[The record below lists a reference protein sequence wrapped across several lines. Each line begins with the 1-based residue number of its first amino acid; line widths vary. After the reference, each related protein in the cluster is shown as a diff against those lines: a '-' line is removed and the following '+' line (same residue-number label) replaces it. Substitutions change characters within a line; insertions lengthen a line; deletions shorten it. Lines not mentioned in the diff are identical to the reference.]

1 MRGASLFDEA
11 ATESSAEEKSL
22 KQEIVSAMATN
33 TTNGV
38 PSLPFPEDVQQRSCN
53 PDFQRCPTHFVSKG
67 NSLCFPKASYRGKCA
82 VIDLRMSS
90 AQKLAWATSCLAD
103 FPCQD
108 DCEQDFDS
116 TSCPS
121 FWKETSIGVCHAPTN
136 SGFVKC
142 AFLNI
147 TGMTTKDKL
156 AFGARCGVS
165 WPCRPSAPVSN
176 YRVICPDTWKLGY
189 GKTCYASPSY
199 EAMLLFCASTCFMLF
214 FG

>member
-1 MRGASLFDEA
+1 MFNKGHAIQIFKGALHILSQRETVFAFRKLLTEDLSVLFCSFRCVIA
-11 ATESSAEEKSL
+11 VSTCLFLIILTVRIPSFKTRSS
-22 KQEIVSAMATN
+22 QGT
-33 TTNGV
+33 
-38 PSLPFPEDVQQRSCN
+38 
-53 PDFQRCPTHFVSKG
+53 
-67 NSLCFPKASYRGKCA
+67 CA
-82 VIDLRMSS
+82 VIDLTMSS